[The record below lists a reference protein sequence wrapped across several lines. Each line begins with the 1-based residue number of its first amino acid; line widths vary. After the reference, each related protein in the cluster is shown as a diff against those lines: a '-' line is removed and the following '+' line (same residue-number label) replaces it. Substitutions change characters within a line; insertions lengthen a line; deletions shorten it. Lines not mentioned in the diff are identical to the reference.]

1 MPQIDMEGTPD
12 LAAEEQ
18 EAAKI
23 QAAKAELY
31 DEATRQPDEEPQEF
45 LGGKYNSV
53 EAMEEGYK
61 NLQREIERLRSG
73 REEEE
78 EVEASHEEA
87 DEEADEDD
95 EEEQG
100 HGLSPEEENRV
111 YDGLVNQAGGEE
123 RLQGTL
129 SWMAEN
135 LPESR
140 RESWNAAL
148 QSGDEGRLL
157 AELKGIQY
165 DRMMQTGYEP
175 KLTRGR
181 APTNEVRGFATE
193 AQAVEAMSD
202 PRYRDN
208 PDPAYIK
215 EVEQRIAV
223 SDIFTPRGR

>member
-31 DEATRQPDEEPQEF
+31 DEATQETEAEPQEF

-53 EAMEEGYK
+53 QEMEEGYK
-61 NLQREIERLRSG
+61 NLQREVERLRTG
-73 REEEE
+73 RQEEYEASQEEAEEEG
-78 EVEASHEEA
+78 
-87 DEEADEDD
+87 DEEES
-95 EEEQG
+95 EEQG
-100 HGLSPEEENRV
+100 HDLTSEEEGRV
-111 YDGLVNQAGGEE
+111 YDSLVSQAGGEE

-129 SWMAEN
+129 QWMADN

-148 QSGDEGRLL
+148 QSADESRLL
-157 AELKGIQY
+157 SELKGIQY

-202 PRYRDN
+202 PRYRDK